1 VSIPPRPDVWRRC
14 VALVVLGAV
23 LYAVSSDSPEVQ
35 PLALA
40 LIPAALVRALVQ
52 SAGYLR
58 SGAGPGAVL
67 METLVLVALVL
78 AFAQLFE
85 RLGWGTR

>member
-1 VSIPPRPDVWRRC
+1 M
-14 VALVVLGAV
+14 VVLGAA
-23 LYAVSSDSPEVQ
+23 LYGVGRSTNNPDVQ

-40 LIPAALVRALVQ
+40 LIPAAVLRALVQ

-58 SGAGPGAVL
+58 SGAGVFGGV
-67 METLVLVALVL
+67 MDSVVLVALVL
-78 AFAQLFE
+78 VFAQLFE